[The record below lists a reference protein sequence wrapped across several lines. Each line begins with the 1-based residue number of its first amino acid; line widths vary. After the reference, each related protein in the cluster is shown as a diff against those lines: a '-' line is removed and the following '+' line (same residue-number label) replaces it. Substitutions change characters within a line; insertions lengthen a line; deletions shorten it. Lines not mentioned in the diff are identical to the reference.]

1 MGYSTK
7 IMVRRRRV
15 LVLGQFGVLG
25 KLGVFEVPNA
35 TVHLLVSLSVLSSFL
50 SCLRCVFVC
59 LVFVRGPPIGGRS
72 SAEGGPKV
80 SAY

>member
-1 MGYSTK
+1 MKSMGYSTK

-50 SCLRCVFVC
+50 SCLRFC
-59 LVFVRGPPIGGRS
+59 LVFVHVPPK
-72 SAEGGPKV
+72 ADDHPPK
-80 SAY
+80 ADQK

>member
-1 MGYSTK
+1 MKSMGYSTK

-15 LVLGQFGVLG
+15 LVLGQFGV
-25 KLGVFEVPNA
+25 FEVPNA
-35 TVHLLVSLSVLSSFL
+35 TVHLLVSS
-50 SCLRCVFVC
+50 VC

>member
-15 LVLGQFGVLG
+15 LVLGQFGVFG

-35 TVHLLVSLSVLSSFL
+35 TVHLLVSLSVLSSF
-50 SCLRCVFVC
+50 V
-59 LVFVRGPPIGGRS
+59 VRRRRTIIRRRRTKS
-72 SAEGGPKV
+72 KRLLT
-80 SAY
+80 

>member
-7 IMVRRRRV
+7 IMVRRRGV
-15 LVLGQFGVLG
+15 LVLGHLGVLG

-50 SCLRCVFVC
+50 SCLRSCSAE
-59 LVFVRGPPIGGRS
+59 GGRS

>member
-15 LVLGQFGVLG
+15 LVLGQ
-25 KLGVFEVPNA
+25 LGVFEVPNA
-35 TVHLLVSLSVLSSFL
+35 TVHLLVSS
-50 SCLRCVFVC
+50 VC

>member
-35 TVHLLVSLSVLSSFL
+35 TVHLLVSSVCLVFVVSLSVLSSF
-50 SCLRCVFVC
+50 V
-59 LVFVRGPPIGGRS
+59 VRR
-72 SAEGGPKV
+72 
-80 SAY
+80 

>member
-15 LVLGQFGVLG
+15 LVLGQ
-25 KLGVFEVPNA
+25 LGVFEVPNA

-50 SCLRCVFVC
+50 SCLRFC
-59 LVFVRGPPIGGRS
+59 LVFVHVPPK
-72 SAEGGPKV
+72 ADDHPPK
-80 SAY
+80 ADQK

>member
-35 TVHLLVSLSVLSSFL
+35 TVHLLVSLSVLSSF
-50 SCLRCVFVC
+50 V
-59 LVFVRGPPIGGRS
+59 VRR
-72 SAEGGPKV
+72 
-80 SAY
+80 

>member
-25 KLGVFEVPNA
+25 QLGVFEVPNA
-35 TVHLLVSLSVLSSFL
+35 TVHLLVSS
-50 SCLRCVFVC
+50 VC